1 MNDHGPAN
9 TPMEQGNRPRTTV
22 RWPAVEPADG
32 TGTAHGNRST
42 RGASAAHPTR
52 SAYGVHANDEGAA
65 CDAVARD
72 GTTAWATDGLGLDS
86 QPSPVPGATRATVP
100 PASHAPAITSAR
112 EPARA
117 RARDGWTRLRRAARR
132 HGPVLA
138 LYGTVKLIG
147 FCVFMYL
154 LDSSGDFRRKN
165 PRFGGGAHVWDVLAT
180 WDGWW
185 YQQIAAHG
193 YHPALVPVPGATG
206 LITLEGNSAA
216 FFPLYPALMR
226 LVSSCTGLGLLG
238 AGLLVSITAS
248 FVAALGIYAVTA
260 RVGGR
265 RAGLAAAGLW
275 AVWPGSGMEWSAYS
289 ESLYIALAA
298 WTCHAVMRRRWLTA
312 GLLTCA
318 AGLTRPT
325 ATALI
330 AALTLAVL
338 MDLLRH
344 RRAVRRWG
352 DTPLP
357 DGTTRRGAVLR
368 PLTAVAIAPVGLAG
382 YLGWVGYRMGDLGG
396 YFKLQDGAWAHSF
409 DYGRHTV
416 KVFGSLMVGHFDYL
430 YAYPYEDAIGAAT
443 VLLALIILPL
453 LFRLRPPLVLTVYT
467 LLTMALVLG
476 SQQIFGN
483 VSRYLL
489 PAFPL
494 LIPCAT
500 AMRRLSTPVLCTVLT
515 VAALA
520 SGSYAGYVL
529 FEVGIP

>member
-1 MNDHGPAN
+1 MNGPALAAASAH
-9 TPMEQGNRPRTTV
+9 QDDRPRTGV
-22 RWPAVEPADG
+22 RWPTVVLPDSTDPDG
-32 TGTAHGNRST
+32 
-42 RGASAAHPTR
+42 
-52 SAYGVHANDEGAA
+52 D
-65 CDAVARD
+65 
-72 GTTAWATDGLGLDS
+72 
-86 QPSPVPGATRATVP
+86 RALR
-100 PASHAPAITSAR
+100 H
-112 EPARA
+112 
-117 RARDGWTRLRRAARR
+117 RLRRTVRR
-132 HGPVLA
+132 HAPVVA
-138 LYGTVKLIG
+138 LYGTMKLVG

-165 PRFGGGAHVWDVLAT
+165 PRFGGGAHAWDVLAT

-193 YHPALVPVPGATG
+193 YHPALVPVRGATG

-238 AGLLVSITAS
+238 AGLVVSVAAS
-248 FVAALGIYAVTA
+248 FVAVLGIHAVTA
-260 RVGGR
+260 RISGR

-275 AVWPGSGMEWSAYS
+275 AVWPGSGVEWSGYS
-289 ESLYIALAA
+289 ESLYTALAA
-298 WTCHAVMRRRWLTA
+298 WACYAVMRRHWLTA

-330 AALTLAVL
+330 AALALAALVEVV
-338 MDLLRH
+338 RQ
-344 RRAVRRWG
+344 RRALR
-352 DTPLP
+352 
-357 DGTTRRGAVLR
+357 RRGDPPVPEGTQNWEAVLR
-368 PLTAVAIAPVGLAG
+368 PVAAVLIAPIGLAG
-382 YLGWVGYRMGDLGG
+382 YLGWVGHRMGDYGG
-396 YFKLQDGAWAHSF
+396 YFTLQDKAWAHSF
-409 DYGRHTV
+409 DGGRHTV
-416 KVFGSLMVGHFDYL
+416 KVFASLAVGHFDYL
-430 YAYPYEDAIGAAT
+430 FAYPYEDVVAAGT
-443 VLLALIILPL
+443 VLLALMLLPL
-453 LFRLRPPLVLTVYT
+453 LFRLRPPLVLTVST

-494 LIPCAT
+494 VVPCAT